1 LASSAISRQAS
12 TALNFR
18 LAATS
23 WSRSPPTSA
32 FPASKERPIISSTSS
47 RIRSMT
53 GSSQNIQPAHRG
65 WRRDHRRT
73 IALCG
78 GWPRADSAQRS
89 EDLRGLV
96 RLWPG
101 GDREVSRAGDGGSL
115 TIFSSGVLI
124 FNRANIGLSIS
135 AGVENRGMVDALGA
149 AVVRRCVHVGFGAGS
164 AGRTMMSLYCG
175 QVHGSVGSCGYK
187 HHHRQLGVG
196 RRMVHRLDPG
206 CSHRPGFLVRK
217 LAPVSNILAMVAV
230 LLWRP
235 RGLDLVLGFLQCGRP
250 SCVTDSL

>member
-1 LASSAISRQAS
+1 
-12 TALNFR
+12 
-18 LAATS
+18 
-23 WSRSPPTSA
+23 
-32 FPASKERPIISSTSS
+32 
-47 RIRSMT
+47 MT

-217 LAPVSNILAMVAV
+217 LACPGVEHLSDGRGVALAPARAGPGAGISEMRAPILCDRFIVI
-230 LLWRP
+230 
-235 RGLDLVLGFLQCGRP
+235 P
-250 SCVTDSL
+250 SS